1 MQSLGM
7 PARTCTVPVDSFAAL
22 CGAGIVRVEKL
33 MSLGLSRS
41 TIAHRCRAGGPWR
54 RMLPGIVKLDNAPPN
69 RRDRRQ
75 AALLYA
81 GEGAVLTGLDA
92 LELHGMQRMPQPS
105 GPVHLLIPAER
116 RRAGTGLVLA
126 ERTDRLP
133 FAVPGRWP
141 LAPIA
146 RAALDAARR
155 LPNRDEVRSLLAEV
169 VQRGRCSPG
178 DLHAELTDGSGRG
191 IKLPREVLAEIGDGV
206 RSVAE
211 ANAREIA
218 RRSGLPQPL
227 WNAKLYNRRGQF
239 IAMPDAWFDR
249 VGLAWQIDSFEWH
262 LSPGDYALT
271 LERRSS
277 MMAEGIVVLHTL
289 PSNLAKRAEAV
300 EELRRAY
307 EHAARTSRPQVV
319 AIPAK

>member
-1 MQSLGM
+1 V
-7 PARTCTVPVDSFAAL
+7 PARTCVLPVDSFAAL
-22 CGAGIVRVEKL
+22 CGAAVVRVEDL
-33 MSLGLSRS
+33 TALGLPRS

-54 RMLPGIVKLDNAPPN
+54 RMLPGVVKLHNAPPD
-69 RRDRRQ
+69 RTERRQ

-105 GPVHLLIPAER
+105 GPVHVLIPGER

-133 FAVPGRWP
+133 PPPPGRWP

-155 LPNRDEVRSLLAEV
+155 LADRDQVRSLLAEV
-169 VQRGRCSPG
+169 VQRGRCSP
-178 DLHAELTDGSGRG
+178 AELNAELANGSGRG
-191 IKLPREVLAEIGDGV
+191 IRLPREVLVEISDGV

-218 RRSGLPQPL
+218 RRSGLPEPV
-227 WNAKLYNRRGQF
+227 WNATLYDRYGRF
-239 IAMPDAWFDR
+239 VAMPDAWFDD
-249 VGLAWQIDSFEWH
+249 VGLAWQIDSLEWH
-262 LSPGDYALT
+262 LSPADYALT
-271 LERRSS
+271 LERRSA

-289 PSNLAKRAEAV
+289 PSKLTHRAPALH
-300 EELRRAY
+300 ELRRTH
-307 EHAARTSRPQVV
+307 EHAARSPRP
-319 AIPAK
+319 AITAVPAT